1 MQTKALQDIAEVL
14 SGYAFRGAI
23 VDNPFGTLC
32 VAQASNIDGNQLHLD
47 TENLKKIDE
56 VPARTSAYL
65 EEGDVII
72 ASRTSMT
79 GGFKACVFAGYER
92 QVIASSSV
100 LIIRPSADVTS
111 EYLSIYLNS
120 TMGQTELNRD
130 TSGSYVKALLRK
142 QLLIVQIPVPSMVE
156 QETLAS
162 LSENASSQNKL
173 LEQKIQI
180 HRNIL
185 QGALLNTLNK

>member
-1 MQTKALQDIAEVL
+1 MQIKALQDIAEVL

-23 VDNPFGTLC
+23 VDNAFGTLC
-32 VAQASNIDGNQLHLD
+32 VAQASNIDVNQLFLD

-56 VPARTSAYL
+56 VPARASAYL

-100 LIIRPSADVTS
+100 LIIRPSDDVTS

-120 TMGQTELNRD
+120 AMGQAELNRD

-142 QLLIVQIPVPSMVE
+142 QLLMVQIPVPSMVE

-162 LSENASSQNKL
+162 LSKNTSDQNRL

-180 HRNIL
+180 HKNIL